1 MSKEKNSILGSLR
14 FTFMRGVVVIVP
26 IVITVAVLKMLFEV
40 VDGII
45 SPVIDNF
52 LGYHIYGLGFF
63 SMLLLIIIVG
73 LMSRNLV
80 GRFIIKGFDNLI
92 SSLPLAR
99 TIYSAIR
106 DLISAFAIGAKSKS
120 FRNVVCVEYPRP
132 GIYSI
137 GFATNEIKLAIGNA
151 QDTETISVYFP
162 HPPNP
167 TSGVLVFVPKNEVI
181 VLNLTIEEGLKLVL
195 SGGVVG
201 SDFIKKR

>member
-1 MSKEKNSILGSLR
+1 MSTEKNSILGSLR
-14 FTFMRGVVVIVP
+14 ITFMRGVVVIVP

-45 SPVIDNF
+45 SPLIDSL

-63 SMLLLIIIVG
+63 SMLFLITIVG
-73 LMSRNLV
+73 LMSRNLI
-80 GRFIIKGFDNLI
+80 GRVIIKGFDNVI
-92 SSLPLAR
+92 SALPLAR

-120 FRNVVCVEYPRP
+120 FRNVVCVEYPRT
-132 GIYSI
+132 GIYSV
-137 GFATNEIKLAIGNA
+137 GFATNEITFGLPHDKSV
-151 QDTETISVYFP
+151 ETISVYFP

-167 TSGVLVFVPKNEVI
+167 TSGVLVFVPRNEVI

-201 SDFIKKR
+201 SGLIKTR

>member
-1 MSKEKNSILGSLR
+1 MSNVKNSFLTSFRL
-14 FTFMRGVVVIVP
+14 TFMRGVAVIVP

-45 SPVIDNF
+45 SPVFDHL

-63 SMLLLIIIVG
+63 SMVILITIVG
-73 LMSRNLV
+73 LMSRNLI
-80 GRFIIKGFDNLI
+80 GKFIIKGFDNFI
-92 SSLPLAR
+92 TSLPLAR

-132 GIYSI
+132 GIYSV
-137 GFATNEIKLAIGNA
+137 GFATNEITFGLSQGKNV
-151 QDTETISVYFP
+151 ETISVYFP

-167 TSGVLVFVPKNEVI
+167 TSGVLVFVPKQEVT

-201 SDFIKKR
+201 SDFIKSR